1 MPGHHIVIV
10 GGGAAGLT
18 TAGALKYLGLD
29 SVILDKDTEV
39 GGTWARRYAR
49 LHLHSVRA
57 YSGLAHFPLPR
68 TWPKWVPKD
77 RFAQYLKAYAA
88 HFHLDWIGN
97 TMVRRVHQSDDG
109 GWLIE
114 TNQGVWRS
122 KVVVIAAGHYG
133 LPVIP
138 DWPGRGDY
146 VGQLL
151 HSADYR
157 TGRAFVGKHV
167 LVVGSGNSGTE
178 IACDLAEHGAAFVA
192 NSIRTPPPVAP
203 REFLGTPVQV
213 FGIVMSALPASIADV
228 IGAAISRLAMG
239 DLSPYGVRPAAWQ
252 PFSASKVPIIDVG
265 WVEELKKG
273 NVQLR
278 PGVDRLT
285 STGVI
290 YDDGQ
295 AEDFDVIVAATGFRT
310 GLPDLIDV
318 SSLLDERG
326 YPRYPS
332 GQPTSAHGFY
342 FMGYTESVR
351 GHLFEANRDSR
362 RLAKIIQRQL
372 QSHPRITS

>member
-1 MPGHHIVIV
+1 MPEHKIIIV

-29 SVILDKDTEV
+29 SIILDKDTEV

-77 RFAQYLKAYAA
+77 QFVQYLKAYVA
-88 HFHLDWIGN
+88 HFHLNWIGD
-97 TMVRRVHQSDDG
+97 TIVRRVCRSDDG
-109 GWLIE
+109 SWLIE
-114 TNQGVWRS
+114 TNHEMWRG
-122 KVVVIAAGHYG
+122 KIVVIAAGHYG
-133 LPVIP
+133 TPVIP
-138 DWPGRGDY
+138 DWPGRNAY
-146 VGQLL
+146 TGQLL
-151 HSADYR
+151 HSIDYR
-157 TGRAFVGKHV
+157 TGQLFSGKRV

-178 IACDLAEHGAAFVA
+178 IACDLAEQGAAFVA

-228 IGAAISRLAMG
+228 IGAVISRIAMG
-239 DLSPYGVRPAAWQ
+239 ELSPYGVRPAAWQ

-265 WVEELKKG
+265 WVKEVKKG
-273 NVQLR
+273 HVQLR
-278 PGVDRLT
+278 PGVTRLT

-295 AEDFDVIVAATGFRT
+295 AEDFEVIVAATGFKT

-318 SSLLDERG
+318 PGLLDERG

-332 GQPTSAHGFY
+332 GQPTRVRGFY

-351 GHLFEANRDSR
+351 GHLYEANRDSR
-362 RLAKIIQRQL
+362 RLAKIIQHEL
-372 QSHPRITS
+372 QSRR

>member
-1 MPGHHIVIV
+1 MPEHNIVIV

-29 SVILDKDTEV
+29 SIILDKDTEV

-57 YSGLAHFPLPR
+57 YSGLAYYPLPH

-77 RFAQYLKAYAA
+77 RFALYLKAYAA
-88 HFHLDWIGN
+88 HFHLTWIGG
-97 TMVRRVHQSDDG
+97 TIVRRVRQSDD

-114 TNQGVWRS
+114 TNRDVWRS
-122 KVVVIAAGHYG
+122 KIVVVAAGHYG
-133 LPVIP
+133 TPVIP

-146 VGQLL
+146 TGQLL
-151 HSADYR
+151 HSIEYR
-157 TGRAFVGKHV
+157 TGRAFMGKRV
-167 LVVGSGNSGTE
+167 LVIGSGNSGTE
-178 IACDLAEHGAAFVA
+178 IACDLAEQGAAFVA

-213 FGIVMSALPASIADV
+213 FGIAMSALPVSIADR
-228 IGAAISRLAMG
+228 IGAAIARIAMG

-252 PFSASKVPIIDVG
+252 PFSASKVPLIDVG
-265 WVEELKKG
+265 WVKEVKKG
-273 NVQLR
+273 RVQRR
-278 PGVDRLT
+278 PGVARLT
-285 STGVI
+285 AAGVV

-295 AEDFDVIVAATGFRT
+295 AEDFEVIVAATGFKT
-310 GLPDLIDV
+310 GLLDLIDV
-318 SSLLDERG
+318 PGLLDERG

-332 GQPTSAHGFY
+332 GRPTGARGFY

-351 GHLFEANRDSR
+351 GHLYEANRDSR
-362 RLAKIIQRQL
+362 RLAKIIQHEL
-372 QSHPRITS
+372 QSRR

>member
-1 MPGHHIVIV
+1 MPEHKIVIV

-18 TAGALKYLGLD
+18 TAGALKYLGFD

-49 LHLHSVRA
+49 LRLHSVRA

-77 RFAQYLKAYAA
+77 QFVQYLKAYAA
-88 HFHLDWIGN
+88 HFHLNWIGN
-97 TMVRRVHQSDDG
+97 TIVRCVRRADEGS
-109 GWLIE
+109 WLIE
-114 TNQGVWRS
+114 TNHDVWRS
-122 KVVVIAAGHYG
+122 QIVVIAAGHYG
-133 LPVIP
+133 TPVIP
-138 DWPGRGDY
+138 DWPGRSDY
-146 VGQLL
+146 TGQLL
-151 HSADYR
+151 HSIEYR
-157 TGRAFVGKHV
+157 TGRAFAGKRV

-178 IACDLAEHGAAFVA
+178 IACDLAEQGAVFVA

-213 FGIVMSALPASIADV
+213 FGITMSALPASIADR
-228 IGAAISRLAMG
+228 IGVVISRIAMG

-265 WVEELKKG
+265 WVKELKKG

-278 PGVDRLT
+278 PGVARLAA
-285 STGVI
+285 TGVI
-290 YDDGQ
+290 YDNEQ

-310 GLPDLIDV
+310 GLPNLIDV
-318 SSLLDERG
+318 PDLLDERG
-326 YPRYPS
+326 YPRYAS
-332 GQPTSAHGFY
+332 GQPTSARGFY

-362 RLAKIIQRQL
+362 RLAKIIQRELQL
-372 QSHPRITS
+372 RR